1 MHQLEATHLRFPPLN
16 MFSYSDGRMSFT
28 HIHVLHNALK
38 PKFNLVDNIAG
49 ADLDISAFPPDN
61 ETGSRRQRPPSQ
73 STLIAFDCSSYV
85 QGSGFQTSHGKVKTK
100 YLLSAPE
107 LAPTSWAT
115 IELFSASHLSW
126 F

>member
-16 MFSYSDGRMSFT
+16 MFSYSDGGVSFT

-38 PKFNLVDNIAG
+38 PKLNLLANIKW
-49 ADLDISAFPPDN
+49 ADLDISALPPDN

-85 QGSGFQTSHGKVKTK
+85 QGSGFQLSQGRGKTK

-107 LAPTSWAT
+107 
-115 IELFSASHLSW
+115 
-126 F
+126 